1 MKRGK
6 ENKWEDLSDCGN
18 TPQWDEQAIKDA
30 MWDEEYV
37 KAAIAKFDEGVK
49 KAEEDWESK
58 KAF

>member
-1 MKRGK
+1 MYK
-6 ENKWEDLSDCGN
+6 EENWDSLPSWNEQELKEAALGWE
-18 TPQWDEQAIKDA
+18 
-30 MWDEEYV
+30 EENV